1 MFARIAGSPD
11 CDGSVKDWLSFRD
24 SFQSMIDKDPSL
36 TAVDKFHYLLT
47 VLSKDAKTLVES
59 IEVTT
64 TNYEVAW
71 TMLKDRFENRK
82 IITRTLMD
90 GFLDTDPMK
99 KESYDGLVMLIDLYE
114 RNLLQLKK
122 LGLVTDGWSHL
133 LAHLL
138 YKRLDAET
146 QRHWERSHKS
156 REAPKYQELLK
167 FLREHLTT
175 LQPLTLTKIRG
186 PDQRH
191 ESSRPV
197 MKQKIE
203 STLTT
208 VTSTKKSCP
217 FCQKPSHSPFKCESF
232 HKMNPIQRL
241 ETVKKV
247 GLCLNCLSPS
257 HLVRACSSSACRVCS
272 QRHHT
277 MLHLRSSIHTPSQ
290 GQEGNQ
296 ATSSADTSTQIQT
309 NCAKIIDA
317 SSQIPSSSP
326 NALKPSPPI
335 ASTSRSPV
343 ALPTSSFATTNVV
356 LLTTAVV
363 IIADLH
369 GNTQLAR
376 VLLDCCSER
385 NLLSERLASS
395 FFPRGRTCSC

>member
-1 MFARIAGSPD
+1 MASLRELTKIERGLVDSLSNLELFVETYDDEKDKIKISTRLDRLEAVFSEYRKNRAKIETRQEQELSLTTEPADAKERQVQLEVEASNKKSRVEFENRYFDVKDFLSARHVQPTAAAIPSLPHPLGQPITSRIHLPVFKIPSF
-11 CDGSVKDWLSFRD
+11 DGSVKDWLSFRD

-138 YKRLDAET
+138 YKRLDSET

-191 ESSRPV
+191 ESSNFG
-197 MKQKIE
+197 E
-203 STLTT
+203 SQWLE
-208 VTSTKKSCP
+208 SCKMFAKK
-217 FCQKPSHSPFKCESF
+217 F
-232 HKMNPIQRL
+232 
-241 ETVKKV
+241 
-247 GLCLNCLSPS
+247 
-257 HLVRACSSSACRVCS
+257 
-272 QRHHT
+272 
-277 MLHLRSSIHTPSQ
+277 
-290 GQEGNQ
+290 
-296 ATSSADTSTQIQT
+296 
-309 NCAKIIDA
+309 
-317 SSQIPSSSP
+317 
-326 NALKPSPPI
+326 
-335 ASTSRSPV
+335 
-343 ALPTSSFATTNVV
+343 
-356 LLTTAVV
+356 
-363 IIADLH
+363 
-369 GNTQLAR
+369 
-376 VLLDCCSER
+376 
-385 NLLSERLASS
+385 
-395 FFPRGRTCSC
+395 